1 MSNVRC
7 SLFVCH
13 DFCDASQYRL
23 AEIFRWPIWEKCWD
37 SILLGCLRLVAHP
50 VGEISAFHKN
60 FIISAYTSASDALI
74 AHSIPVLV
82 QGCAKAPS

>member
-23 AEIFRWPIWEKCWD
+23 AEIFRWPIWENVGTPYC
-37 SILLGCLRLVAHP
+37 LVAYDSLRIP
-50 VGEISAFHKN
+50 WEKYPLFIRIS
-60 FIISAYTSASDALI
+60 
-74 AHSIPVLV
+74 
-82 QGCAKAPS
+82 